1 MSTFEFLYEIDDKV
15 HDYIHTNMTE
25 TSSPNLRLDPRA
37 GYKLWVDEDTIAVS
51 KSSDGSLQYY
61 GGFEYVDKAYRRE
74 VGDYVFYLGD
84 DNRVREHL
92 DYYYGIERPE
102 EEDDED

>member
-1 MSTFEFLYEIDDKV
+1 
-15 HDYIHTNMTE
+15 MTE